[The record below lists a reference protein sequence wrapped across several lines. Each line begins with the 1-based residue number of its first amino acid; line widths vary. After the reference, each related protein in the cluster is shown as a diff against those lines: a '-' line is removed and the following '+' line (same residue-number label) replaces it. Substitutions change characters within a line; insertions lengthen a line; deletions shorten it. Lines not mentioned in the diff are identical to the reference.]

1 VREYINLAVH
11 LGEVLQGAGERDAA
25 LPADSPAQTSVM
37 RSIQPRLGPG
47 LHAGL
52 PEPAGRLAAQ
62 PRLSDG
68 RLMDDR
74 VGLRFALLFDREMF
88 ARLSPADIECLRLN
102 DVVVLPDEA
111 SAYRRELD
119 ARAVLIRPDRY
130 ILGCANSEDELSK
143 LLARM
148 PLGRCELGDCGWR
161 QDSNRSSQER
171 EAQ

>member
-1 VREYINLAVH
+1 M
-11 LGEVLQGAGERDAA
+11 QGAGERDAA
-25 LPADSPAQTSVM
+25 LPAASLAQSSVM

-68 RLMDDR
+68 RLMDDV
-74 VGLRFALLFDREMF
+74 VGLAVRICCST
-88 ARLSPADIECLRLN
+88 ARCSMTSSPSDLGLLRLN

-111 SAYRRELD
+111 SAYRQELGT
-119 ARAVLIRPDRY
+119 RAILIRPDRY
-130 ILGCANSEDELSK
+130 ILGCANSANELSA

-148 PLGRCELGDCGWR
+148 PLRNPCAVGESRRLVARRTIAIEAVR
-161 QDSNRSSQER
+161 ER
-171 EAQ
+171 EAR